1 MLKAPDTPVQSRGL
15 TAIDGVITLIIIL
28 LIVQMW
34 LLSATLA
41 AYLAG
46 HRSVVLPAALVSGL
60 IFAGCAALY
69 AFVEGIDRRS
79 RR

>member
-1 MLKAPDTPVQSRGL
+1 MLKAPSMPAQRRGL
-15 TAIDGVITLIIIL
+15 TAIDGVITLIVVL

-41 AYLAG
+41 AFLAG
-46 HRSVVLPAALVSGL
+46 HRGSVLPAAIVSGL

-69 AFVEGIDRRS
+69 GFVEGIDKRARR
-79 RR
+79 

>member
-1 MLKAPDTPVQSRGL
+1 MKAQYTPLHGRGL
-15 TAIDGVITLIIIL
+15 TAMDGVITLIVIL

-46 HRSVVLPAALVSGL
+46 HRSAVVPAAFVSGL

-69 AFVEGIDRRS
+69 GFVEHIDHNARR
-79 RR
+79 

>member
-1 MLKAPDTPVQSRGL
+1 MLKAPNTPAQTRGL
-15 TAIDGVITLIIIL
+15 TAIDGVITLIVIL

-46 HRSVVLPAALVSGL
+46 HRGSVLPAAVVSGL
-60 IFAGCAALY
+60 IFLGCAALY
-69 AFVEGIDRRS
+69 GFVEGIDRRS